1 MSLQPT
7 QDFTIPAQTAQVAKS
22 AFPDGNLYLS
32 MRDELGTI
40 FADEQFREFYPQRG
54 QPAQAP
60 WRLALVTLMQFTEN
74 LTDRQAAD
82 AVRSRI
88 DWKYVLGMEL
98 ADQGFHY
105 SVLSEFRSRL
115 ILGQAEHLL
124 YETLLKQFKERG
136 LLKAGGRQRTDS
148 THVLAAVRHLNRIEL
163 VGQTLYHV
171 LDLLAQ
177 VAPDWLRIQVSADWY
192 ERYSQRFS
200 NYRFPKQE
208 AEQLALAET
217 IGSDGVHLLQRIYSK
232 DAPTFLRTIPAVE
245 TLRKVWLQNY
255 YQETDVLYWRKE
267 GNLPPARLMI
277 ISPYDEDAHF
287 STKREMYW
295 HGYKVHLT
303 ETCQQDV
310 PNLITHIETTPANE
324 QDNLALDKI
333 HAALQEKQLLPDQ
346 HVVDAG
352 YISGDNLV
360 SSSQGHHIDL
370 LGPIRSD
377 NSWQA
382 REQDA
387 FDLTQF
393 QIDWDNQ
400 IITCPMGKTSSNW
413 GPGKGPRG
421 KPTIQVQFRK
431 KDCCSCE
438 ARERCTH
445 SKTAARCLTL
455 HPKDQQLA
463 VQVARK
469 RQETP
474 LFKEQYAIRS
484 GIEGTIGQAA
494 NTLGMRRSR
503 YRGPTKTHLHH
514 VLIAAAINIKRI
526 LDWLAGNPRSQAR
539 LSHFAALAATL

>member
-1 MSLQPT
+1 MSLHPT
-7 QDFTIPAQTAQVAKS
+7 HDFTIPSQTAQVAKS

-40 FADEQFREFYPQRG
+40 FSDELFRQLYSKRG
-54 QPAQAP
+54 QPAEAP
-60 WRLALVTLMQFTEN
+60 WRLALVTLMQFAED

-82 AVRSRI
+82 AVRGRI
-88 DWKYVLGMEL
+88 DWKYVLGLEL
-98 ADQGFHY
+98 TDQGFHY
-105 SVLSEFRSRL
+105 SILSEFRSRL
-115 ILGQAEHLL
+115 IDGQAEHIMF
-124 YETLLKQFKERG
+124 ETLLKLCKERN

-163 VGQTLYHV
+163 VGQTLYQV

-177 VAPDWLRIQVSADWY
+177 VAPGWLRIQVSTDWY
-192 ERYSQRFS
+192 ERYSNRFS

-208 AEQLALAET
+208 AEQLSLAET
-217 IGSDGVHLLQRIYSK
+217 IGRDGFHLLQCIYLK
-232 DAPTFLRTIPAVE
+232 DAPALIRAIPAVE

-255 YQETDVLYWRKE
+255 YQEDDILHWRKE
-267 GNLPPARLMI
+267 GNLPPASLMI

-295 HGYKVHLT
+295 YGYKVHVT

-310 PNLITHIETTPANE
+310 PNLITHVETTPANE

-333 HAALQEKQLLPDQ
+333 HAALQEKQLLPGQ

-352 YISGDNLV
+352 YVSGDNLV
-360 SSSQGHHIDL
+360 SSSQDYHIDL
-370 LGPIRSD
+370 LGPIRSN

-382 REQDA
+382 RDKDA
-387 FDLTQF
+387 FDLTHF
-393 QIDWDNQ
+393 QIDWDKQ

-413 GPGKGPRG
+413 APGRGPRG
-421 KPTIQVQFRK
+421 KAAIQVQFRK
-431 KDCCSCE
+431 KDCFVCQ
-438 ARERCTH
+438 ARERCTR

-463 VQVARK
+463 VQAARE
-469 RQETP
+469 RQQTES
-474 LFKEQYAIRS
+474 FRAQYAIRS

-494 NTLGMRRSR
+494 DKLGMRRSR
-503 YRGPTKTHLHH
+503 YRGVTKTHLHH
-514 VLIAAAINIKRI
+514 VLTAAAINIKRI
-526 LDWLAGNPRSQAR
+526 LDWLAGSHRSQTR
-539 LSHFAALAATL
+539 SSHFAALAPS